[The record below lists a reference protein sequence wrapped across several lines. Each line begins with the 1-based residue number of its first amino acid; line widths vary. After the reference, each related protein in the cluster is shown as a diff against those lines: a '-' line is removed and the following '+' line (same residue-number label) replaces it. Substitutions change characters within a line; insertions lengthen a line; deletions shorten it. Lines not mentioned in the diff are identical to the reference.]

1 MNAPRLGRTT
11 SGVALI
17 ALLAIA
23 TVLSPTLAGAATSH
37 SHETGE
43 VGFYNQDC
51 SLALLATLAP
61 SAVVLQALSHA
72 PLVLLVLTLAPLV
85 VRHRLGAPLSLA
97 DVRAPPVR

>member
-51 SLALLATLAP
+51 SLALLAAVSP
-61 SAVVLQALSHA
+61 SALLVQMLSA
-72 PLVLLVLTLAPLV
+72 TPLVLLALSLAPLV
-85 VRHRLGAPLSLA
+85 VRHRLGAPLGLA
-97 DVRAPPVR
+97 DLRAPPVR

>member
-1 MNAPRLGRTT
+1 MNAPRIGRTT
-11 SGVALI
+11 TGVALI
-17 ALLAIA
+17 PLLAIA

-43 VGFYNQDC
+43 VGLYNEDC

-61 SAVVLQALSHA
+61 SALLVQVLSAG
-72 PLVLLVLTLAPLV
+72 PLVLLALSLAPLV